1 MRIDERT
8 FVCTALSSPGRA
20 ELREAAMLSVLS
32 VDLFIT
38 LLFDYNLLT
47 QQQELKIVIT

>member
-1 MRIDERT
+1 MNELLSVLHCPVDSVRP
-8 FVCTALSSPGRA
+8 SSPGRA
-20 ELREAAMLSVLS
+20 ELRGAAMLSVLS

-47 QQQELKIVIT
+47 QQQ